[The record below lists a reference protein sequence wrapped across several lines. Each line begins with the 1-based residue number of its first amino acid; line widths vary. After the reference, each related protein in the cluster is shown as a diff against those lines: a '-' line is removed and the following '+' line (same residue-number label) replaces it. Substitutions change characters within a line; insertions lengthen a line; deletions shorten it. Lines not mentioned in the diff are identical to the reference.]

1 MPLKIKKITPMFTGI
16 VTTGERYKE
25 DMYDEGIII
34 AKKGD
39 LKTYQEVIAVG
50 NAVRG
55 VSVGDKVMINVANYA
70 VKRYDKN
77 SIQNDMDNNPT
88 IRFNFNWVQIDDEE
102 GNPKDCLLLNDRDIL
117 FIFEGEEVQGTK
129 SSIVIPEKKGLIL
142 N

>member
-16 VTTGERYKE
+16 VTTGERYNE

-55 VSVGDKVMINVANYA
+55 VNVGDKVMINVANYA

-88 IRFNFNWVQIDDEE
+88 IRFNFNWVQIDDGE

-117 FIFEGEEVQGTK
+117 FIFEGEEVQGVK
-129 SSIVIPEKKGLIL
+129 SPIVVPEKKGLIL